1 MEDSQKS
8 PPPPDAGAAPQVKV
22 VDRRWWARG
31 ETSQDAAPAAGKPTY
46 VEELESRLAEKDR
59 VLQEYIQQYKAAATE
74 FDESRARAR
83 RDVAK
88 EVERGKRAI
97 LVDLLEVIDN
107 LDRAIESA
115 RDARSVDVLLHGV
128 EMVRA
133 AIPATP
139 GGFRHPTNRTP
150 APAVRP
156 GAARGDHRD
165 ARTAGRRRRE
175 GARRHPAWVQDRRRG
190 AAPGTGGGGERLV
203 VNDERHPRRKTPSLH
218 RTPAPAACGGRERGR
233 PWLRAA
239 RQRAGESATACRS
252 CRSAS
257 TQVRN
262 WPVLDLGD
270 LPRHPAPIAGGSRS
284 AASSRTRSR

>member
-46 VEELESRLAEKDR
+46 VEELESRLAVKDR

-97 LVDLLEVIDN
+97 LVDLLDVIDN

-128 EMVRA
+128 EMVREQFLQRLEGFGIQPIEPLHQRFDPA
-133 AIPATP
+133 QHEAITVMPVPRAEDDEKVL
-139 GGFRHPTNRTP
+139 G
-150 APAVRP
+150 VI
-156 GAARGDHRD
+156 
-165 ARTAGRRRRE
+165 
-175 GARRHPAWVQDRRRG
+175 RRG
-190 AAPGTGGGGERLV
+190 YRIG
-203 VNDERHPRRKTPSLH
+203 DEVLR
-218 RTPAPAACGGRERGR
+218 PAQVAVGNFGR
-233 PWLRAA
+233 
-239 RQRAGESATACRS
+239 
-252 CRSAS
+252 
-257 TQVRN
+257 
-262 WPVLDLGD
+262 
-270 LPRHPAPIAGGSRS
+270 
-284 AASSRTRSR
+284 